1 MSLCCGFGF
10 IYVLSASFPRPMITE
25 SCHVYDITKGDS
37 PQREEKPKFL
47 RLTEHIFVPPPSF
60 SAARPPR
67 IWSLVSCAAHFAR
80 FFIVHLTRLPVAMP
94 PNAPTPSEATEV
106 VAEDL
111 VGSLSSFL
119 KQQESE
125 GRSKVE

>member
-1 MSLCCGFGF
+1 
-10 IYVLSASFPRPMITE
+10 
-25 SCHVYDITKGDS
+25 
-37 PQREEKPKFL
+37 
-47 RLTEHIFVPPPSF
+47 
-60 SAARPPR
+60 
-67 IWSLVSCAAHFAR
+67 
-80 FFIVHLTRLPVAMP
+80 MP